1 MPSLDLNL
9 LRTFVSIYETH
20 SLTQSARVLSVT
32 QPSVSHAL
40 SRLRRQLGDPLFVRG
55 PQGMQP
61 TLKAAELFSIFR
73 KSLNEIDLAVED
85 VQVFAPETSARTFR
99 LCLSDLGEIA
109 FLPAI
114 MTELLQEAPDVTL
127 EVVPMRIESVPDWLA
142 HGAVDAAI
150 ASVPIA
156 GAAHITVID
165 RERYV
170 CVLPLSAAGPSEDM
184 SLEQFTGMR
193 HVLIDP
199 SAGHDLVEG
208 VIEALGIERK
218 VGLRLHHF
226 SVLPHV
232 LANLNLAAIV
242 PSRIAQMFT
251 EQGPLTIRELPF
263 EVPKFD
269 VSLYWSGSTL
279 QSKAMRWFHE
289 TIAHSLR

>member
-20 SLTQSARVLSVT
+20 SLTQSARELSVT

-55 PQGMQP
+55 PRGMQP
-61 TLKAAELFSIFR
+61 TLKATELFSIFR

-85 VQVFAPETSARTFR
+85 VQVFVPETSSRTFR
-99 LCLSDLGEIA
+99 LCLSDLGEMA

-114 MTELLQEAPDVTL
+114 MTELLQEAPNVTL

-142 HGAVDAAI
+142 HGTVDAAI

-199 SAGHDLVEG
+199 SAGHDVVER

-218 VGLRLHHF
+218 VGLHLHHF
-226 SVLPHV
+226 AVLPHV

-269 VSLYWSGSTL
+269 VSLYWSRSTL